1 MPDTENDAMV
11 YGSNGK
17 IALRGTLWEAQTG
30 TLEVAGE
37 SLDLSES
44 YQEDLITLYRSQ
56 TESFNRAVEN
66 DEEFRASGEDGL
78 STVQVTLAIIE
89 SASTG
94 RAVKIEPATV

>member
-30 TLEVAGE
+30 RLEVATE
-37 SLDLSES
+37 SQELSES
-44 YQEDLITLYRSQ
+44 YEEDLLTLYRLQ
-56 TESFNRAVEN
+56 TESFNRAIEN
-66 DEEFRASGEDGL
+66 DEVFHASGEDGL

-89 SASTG
+89 SAATG
-94 RAVKIEPATV
+94 RAVKIEPMAD